1 MRKNPI
7 NQLCDI
13 VRGIRIMNQEL
24 NQLLDQVYDLQ
35 DISSE
40 VGKDLEKLIFE
51 IVEKVEYM
59 VELEDLGAWVLKLQ
73 RD

>member
-1 MRKNPI
+1 
-7 NQLCDI
+7 
-13 VRGIRIMNQEL
+13 MNQEL
-24 NQLLDQVYDLQ
+24 NHLLDLVYDLQ

-59 VELEDLGAWVLKLQ
+59 VELEDQK
-73 RD
+73 

>member
-1 MRKNPI
+1 
-7 NQLCDI
+7 
-13 VRGIRIMNQEL
+13 MNQEL

-40 VGKDLEKLIFE
+40 VGKDLEKLIFQ

-59 VELEDLGAWVLKLQ
+59 VELEDQK
-73 RD
+73 

>member
-1 MRKNPI
+1 
-7 NQLCDI
+7 
-13 VRGIRIMNQEL
+13 MNQEL

-51 IVEKVEYM
+51 IVDKVEYM
-59 VELEDLGAWVLKLQ
+59 VELEDQKWT
-73 RD
+73 

>member
-1 MRKNPI
+1 
-7 NQLCDI
+7 
-13 VRGIRIMNQEL
+13 MNQEL
-24 NQLLDQVYDLQ
+24 NHLLNLVYDLQ

-59 VELEDLGAWVLKLQ
+59 VELEDKN
-73 RD
+73 

>member
-1 MRKNPI
+1 
-7 NQLCDI
+7 
-13 VRGIRIMNQEL
+13 MNQEL

-59 VELEDLGAWVLKLQ
+59 VELEDQK
-73 RD
+73 

>member
-1 MRKNPI
+1 
-7 NQLCDI
+7 
-13 VRGIRIMNQEL
+13 MNQEL

-59 VELEDLGAWVLKLQ
+59 VELEDKN
-73 RD
+73 

>member
-1 MRKNPI
+1 
-7 NQLCDI
+7 
-13 VRGIRIMNQEL
+13 MNQEL

-51 IVEKVEYM
+51 IVEKVEYLI
-59 VELEDLGAWVLKLQ
+59 ELEDQK
-73 RD
+73 

>member
-1 MRKNPI
+1 
-7 NQLCDI
+7 
-13 VRGIRIMNQEL
+13 MNQEL

-59 VELEDLGAWVLKLQ
+59 VDLEDQK
-73 RD
+73 